1 MLGGLPQQQMMMQFW
16 QAQQQRM
23 QLDPTAAAAATA
35 MAAVPK
41 AAPALPDTSSIP
53 SKASAPA
60 PVATTLSGLLGVASL
75 PPVAPSITAPHT
87 APHVAHVP
95 ALAQTAGAALSAA
108 MTQEVKVQD
117 PMGQILP
124 SFSGY
129 DSFDACPFPAA
140 IKNQITAAGFPAPS
154 QIQQPLAMQNLDVIG
169 VAATGSG
176 KTLAFLLPAFTDI
189 LTKGVAAGDPSLLVI
204 APTRELAIQIQEES
218 DKFGRA
224 AGIRTVCCYGGAP
237 KPPQADQIRMGVHGV
252 VGTPGRIQD
261 FCEGGQLRLGRADR
275 MLDMGFEPQIRKI
288 LMQIPRQRQTLFF
301 TATWPMG
308 VRKLASEFLNGPY
321 TAGVADRSNTAAKGL
336 IFCSTKRL
344 CNQLSEQLERQGVP
358 CSAVHGDKGQR
369 EREAALS
376 GLKEG
381 RLKLLVATDV
391 AARGLDIKGVT
402 LVVNFDAPS
411 NTEDYVH
418 RIGRTGRAG
427 QKGHAVTLIN
437 DRDAHALRGI
447 VEVMRRTN
455 QEVTPQVE
463 EMLRSRRNERRVG
476 RERVEAIQS
485 VVCFCI
491 LSLPPRRAGPA
502 PPPMRRHGRGKG
514 GDDFFSGGGH
524 GGGLGH
530 GGGRPSGPGL
540 ADLPP
545 REPEPIVHRPPT
557 MPDRAPPPGGE
568 QELTGTHRAP
578 PPPASSDQRIGH
590 RSSPGPSLKAS
601 CRVLSSSQEGLQSLV
616 TTLRLEDSNTAAK
629 VMSLCAE
636 VTRRVKREVSAHER
650 SLLQTYGF
658 PFVEGADPKADILN
672 FLVIIGLLVLLTI
685 LWECLV
691 LRSSM
696 VWCARLDLGGV
707 LANILHQKEQ
717 QEDGTIVVST
727 SISSTPPSKKS
738 ETMSEEEIQEAWR
751 NLRQHK
757 VVTPE
762 EPKGNEVGFEH
773 LNFTGKASDGEV
785 VVRLVRSGSAEG
797 ELQVRIGP
805 SESKLEQAD
814 DVADNGKDAPG
825 LVTFKDS
832 EVEVEVKIQ
841 LQPPRTYK
849 TTQYFEIDLLEVVK
863 GKATLGGPSLARES
877 HRRTVRVYISYDYA
891 FPYNIPT
898 AKQKSRFWVIWYY
911 LQEICVPLWILLD
924 QICDPDIPGDKPL
937 EICMMGLAQFASAAL
952 LRFGDK
958 LAVENRGRTG
968 GTRMVHRKQLFAKL
982 LMLDAEEWRLNPKV
996 VVQASKVMQ
1005 AGGNGWGETMQNL
1018 AGPGVGQLVMVLLC
1032 FGLLR
1037 RANRLGDLL
1046 FHRMAGEA
1054 AWVDSFSWLCRW
1066 PRLVLRPT
1074 RLVVGSTRKTAPD
1087 LRRDG
1092 DVKSVV
1098 IGSGSHAGLPLKS
1111 LASRICSRVDLRFL
1125 NETKYFVSYHKSSRD
1140 WSNDTLWLVKWM
1152 INLAYISVLVLGAK
1166 SLLEN
1171 RELGSSDFQS
1181 GDFVF
1186 QLKIFS
1192 SFGKYLVKI
1201 VQSFIKMYSASVG
1214 LQQFAEIMNW
1224 PERSLSQSTKEGR
1237 VMHDVTTSEIIFETE
1252 AEDEDQGRA
1261 LPLVPLSRVVRKALR
1276 IPLGRVVRVTS
1287 QRERYLLNFLY
1298 QVSELKAPRRG
1309 KVRRPQGV
1317 RITFIPAELKADV
1330 EKHPEVLK
1338 RLLMMFEWDPDETTL
1353 GVDDVGR
1360 RWRTKGLLTLAS

>member
-1 MLGGLPQQQMMMQFW
+1 MELQ
-16 QAQQQRM
+16 
-23 QLDPTAAAAATA
+23 D
-35 MAAVPK
+35 AV
-41 AAPALPDTSSIP
+41 
-53 SKASAPA
+53 
-60 PVATTLSGLLGVASL
+60 
-75 PPVAPSITAPHT
+75 
-87 APHVAHVP
+87 
-95 ALAQTAGAALSAA
+95 
-108 MTQEVKVQD
+108 
-117 PMGQILP
+117 
-124 SFSGY
+124 
-129 DSFDACPFPAA
+129 
-140 IKNQITAAGFPAPS
+140 
-154 QIQQPLAMQNLDVIG
+154 
-169 VAATGSG
+169 
-176 KTLAFLLPAFTDI
+176 
-189 LTKGVAAGDPSLLVI
+189 
-204 APTRELAIQIQEES
+204 
-218 DKFGRA
+218 
-224 AGIRTVCCYGGAP
+224 
-237 KPPQADQIRMGVHGV
+237 
-252 VGTPGRIQD
+252 
-261 FCEGGQLRLGRADR
+261 
-275 MLDMGFEPQIRKI
+275 
-288 LMQIPRQRQTLFF
+288 
-301 TATWPMG
+301 
-308 VRKLASEFLNGPY
+308 
-321 TAGVADRSNTAAKGL
+321 
-336 IFCSTKRL
+336 
-344 CNQLSEQLERQGVP
+344 EQLW
-358 CSAVHGDKGQR
+358 
-369 EREAALS
+369 
-376 GLKEG
+376 
-381 RLKLLVATDV
+381 
-391 AARGLDIKGVT
+391 
-402 LVVNFDAPS
+402 
-411 NTEDYVH
+411 
-418 RIGRTGRAG
+418 
-427 QKGHAVTLIN
+427 
-437 DRDAHALRGI
+437 
-447 VEVMRRTN
+447 
-455 QEVTPQVE
+455 
-463 EMLRSRRNERRVG
+463 
-476 RERVEAIQS
+476 
-485 VVCFCI
+485 
-491 LSLPPRRAGPA
+491 
-502 PPPMRRHGRGKG
+502 
-514 GDDFFSGGGH
+514 
-524 GGGLGH
+524 
-530 GGGRPSGPGL
+530 
-540 ADLPP
+540 
-545 REPEPIVHRPPT
+545 
-557 MPDRAPPPGGE
+557 
-568 QELTGTHRAP
+568 
-578 PPPASSDQRIGH
+578 
-590 RSSPGPSLKAS
+590 AS

-636 VTRRVKREVSAHER
+636 VTRSSLEVSAHER

-658 PFVEGADPKADILN
+658 PFVEGADPRADILN

-696 VWCARLDLGGV
+696 VWCARLTDLGIPKLVEKIQDLGGV

-814 DVADNGKDAPG
+814 DVADNGKDYIFQNQV
-825 LVTFKDS
+825 VTFKDS

-911 LQEICVPLWILLD
+911 LQERRSSRGLHWWKTLLGLLYDPVHTVCVTALLQKILLD

-982 LMLDAEEWRLNPKV
+982 LMLDAEELNKV
-996 VVQASKVMQ
+996 DGHWWFYVGVNNVDAMAKDCYYQGFVVIQSAFGLLLSILMLLYVQASKVMQ

-1054 AWVDSFSWLCRW
+1054 AWVDSFSWLC
-1066 PRLVLRPT
+1066 
-1074 RLVVGSTRKTAPD
+1074 
-1087 LRRDG
+1087 
-1092 DVKSVV
+1092 
-1098 IGSGSHAGLPLKS
+1098 HAGLPLKS

-1317 RITFIPAELKADV
+1317 RITFIPAVALHTPHATVLEELKADV

-1338 RLLMMFEWDPDETTL
+1338 RLLMMFEWDPDETL
-1353 GVDDVGR
+1353 EELQAGQLQAIALILAMLSNPDVLVLDRPLAFLTTEQRQKILLLLSLWQEG
-1360 RWRTKGLLTLAS
+1360 GLEALLASLKPKPESFPKCPKSLIVSVEASDDLPSELFPDVHTVDLDLENELDLFGDPLELTVRL